1 MWLDHFPLSLS
12 LYSKL
17 KTSVTNQQ
25 DSILIVDD
33 SPANLRLLA
42 KILAD
47 AGYVVRPAR
56 DGKSALASAQSAPPN
71 LILLDVMMPEMDGYE
86 VCLQLKAQASTADIP
101 VIFISALDDVQDKV
115 RSFAVGGVDYI
126 PKPFHA
132 EEVLARVHTHLTIR
146 KLQQNLNEQIAELN
160 AFAHTV
166 AHDLK
171 NPLALIVGFS
181 DFLVVANDRMSDTE
195 RANNLMKIQKAGNK
209 AANIIDELLMLASV
223 RQQDVN
229 MVPLDMASILFAA
242 QDRLTYMIAEY
253 QAEISIATQWPMAL
267 GYAPWVEEI
276 WVNYLSNGLKYG
288 GQPPRLELGG
298 EMQAN
303 GRCRFWVKDNGPGI
317 EPDQQARLF
326 AEFVR
331 IGEMRVEG
339 HGLGLSIVQRI
350 SQKLG
355 GEVGVNSQPG
365 QGSVF
370 YFTLPTAM

>member
-1 MWLDHFPLSLS
+1 MAAE
-12 LYSKL
+12 
-17 KTSVTNQQ
+17 Q

-33 SPANLRLLA
+33 TPANLRLLA

-47 AGYVVRPAR
+47 ANYIVRPAR
-56 DGKSALASAQSAPPN
+56 DGKSALASAQSAPPD

-86 VCLQLKAQASTADIP
+86 VCQKLKTDEHTANIP

-115 RSFAVGGVDYI
+115 RAFAVGGVDYI

-146 KLQQNLNEQIAELN
+146 RLQQNLNEQIAELD

-171 NPLALIVGFS
+171 NPLSLIVGFS
-181 DFLVVANDRMSDTE
+181 DFLVSANDRMSETDRE
-195 RANNLMKIQKAGNK
+195 NNLRKIQKAGNK
-209 AANIIDELLMLASV
+209 AANIIDELLLLASV
-223 RQQDVN
+223 RQQDV
-229 MVPLDMASILFAA
+229 VISPLAMDEIIFSA

-253 QAEISIATQWPMAL
+253 QADIQTTTPWASAL

-276 WVNYLSNGLKYG
+276 WVNYLSNGMKYG
-288 GQPPRLELGG
+288 GTPPKLEVGNELL
-298 EMQAN
+298 AD
-303 GRCRFWVKDNGPGI
+303 GRIRFWIKDNGPGI
-317 EPDQQARLF
+317 SPEYQDRLF

-331 IGEMRVEG
+331 IGQTRVEG

-350 SQKLG
+350 SKKLG
-355 GEVGVNSQPG
+355 GEVGVSSTLDK
-365 QGSVF
+365 GSEF
-370 YFTLPTAM
+370 YFILPAA

>member
-1 MWLDHFPLSLS
+1 
-12 LYSKL
+12 
-17 KTSVTNQQ
+17 
-25 DSILIVDD
+25 
-33 SPANLRLLA
+33 
-42 KILAD
+42 
-47 AGYVVRPAR
+47 
-56 DGKSALASAQSAPPN
+56 
-71 LILLDVMMPEMDGYE
+71 

-181 DFLVVANDRMSDTE
+181 DFLVVANDRMSDTD
-195 RANNLMKIQKAGNK
+195 RVHNLLKIQKAGNK
-209 AANIIDELLMLASV
+209 AANIIDELLLLASV

-229 MVPLDMASILFAA
+229 TVPLDMASILFAA
-242 QDRLTYMIAEY
+242 QDRLTYMIDEY
-253 QAEISIATQWPMAL
+253 RAEIVMSTHWPAAL

-298 EMQAN
+298 EMLPN

-355 GEVGVNSQPG
+355 GEVGVNSHPG
-365 QGSVF
+365 QGCEF
-370 YFTLPTAM
+370 YFILPADDAPR

>member
-1 MWLDHFPLSLS
+1 MAA
-12 LYSKL
+12 
-17 KTSVTNQQ
+17 QQ

-33 SPANLRLLA
+33 TPANLRLLA
-42 KILAD
+42 KILVD
-47 AGYVVRPAR
+47 ANYLVRPAR
-56 DGKSALASAQSAPPN
+56 DGKSALASAQASPPD

-86 VCLQLKAQASTADIP
+86 VCQKLKTDERTANIP

-115 RSFAVGGVDYI
+115 RAFSVGGVDYI

-146 KLQQNLNEQIAELN
+146 KLQQNLNEQIAELD

-181 DFLVVANDRMSDTE
+181 DFLVAANERMSETDRE
-195 RANNLMKIQKAGNK
+195 NNLRKIQKAGNK
-209 AANIIDELLMLASV
+209 AANIIDELLLLASV
-223 RQQDVN
+223 RQQDVALSPLN
-229 MVPLDMASILFAA
+229 MEAIIFAA

-253 QAEISIATQWPMAL
+253 QADIRTATPWANAL

-276 WVNYLSNGLKYG
+276 WVNYLSNGMKYG
-288 GQPPRLELGG
+288 GNPPQLEVGNEIL
-298 EMQAN
+298 AD
-303 GRCRFWVKDNGPGI
+303 GRIRFWIKDNGPGI
-317 EPDQQARLF
+317 SPENQARLF
-326 AEFVR
+326 TEFVR
-331 IGEMRVEG
+331 IGQTRVEG

-355 GEVGVNSQPG
+355 GEVGVSSTLG
-365 QGSVF
+365 EGSEF
-370 YFTLPTAM
+370 YFTLPAA